1 MFSFVRRVAAVLAV
15 LLAAGVVP
23 SQAQAQTNVLDTQ
36 ADSAISLMTAQGMTL
51 KQFRVGGL
59 AEGGSTEFT
68 LTMPAG
74 KAGIIMA
81 VCDGDCSDLDL
92 KVTSGSTDIGSD
104 YETDDTP
111 MVAVQSFSGRMT
123 VKVEMAA
130 CSAAPCGFRLM
141 FFVN

>member
-1 MFSFVRRVAAVLAV
+1 MFSLVRRVVAVAAVL
-15 LLAAGVVP
+15 LLAGVVP
-23 SQAQAQTNVLDTQ
+23 SQAHAQNVLDTQ

-59 AEGGSTEFT
+59 AQGASSEFT

-92 KVTSGSTDIGSD
+92 KVTSGSNDIGSD
-104 YETDDTP
+104 YEPDDAP
-111 MVAVQSFSGRMT
+111 MVAVQNFSGRMT